1 MQALSGFQDAI
12 SEAAERVGPAV
23 VGLGRGWALGS
34 GVVIAPGKVL
44 TCAHSVRGDE
54 ATVTF
59 QDGRRA
65 TGELAASD
73 PDLDLAVLSVD
84 TADVTPVEWE
94 PGESPGIGTT
104 VLALANPGGRGLRV
118 TLGFVSTAARGFRV
132 PRGRRVESAV
142 EHTAPLPRGSSGG
155 PLVDT
160 SGRLIGINALRLD
173 GGLILALP
181 ASEDVKR
188 RALAL
193 AEGQAPARPRLGVA
207 VAPPRVARRLRRA
220 VGLPERD
227 GLLVRAVEEA
237 SPAARAGVERGDLIV
252 AAGGHELGGIDAL
265 YAALDGV
272 QAAEPTLALTL
283 LRGSDEREAEVNFA
297 EAAS

>member
-160 SGRLIGINALRLD
+160 SGRLI
-173 GGLILALP
+173 
-181 ASEDVKR
+181 
-188 RALAL
+188 
-193 AEGQAPARPRLGVA
+193 
-207 VAPPRVARRLRRA
+207 
-220 VGLPERD
+220 
-227 GLLVRAVEEA
+227 
-237 SPAARAGVERGDLIV
+237 
-252 AAGGHELGGIDAL
+252 
-265 YAALDGV
+265 
-272 QAAEPTLALTL
+272 
-283 LRGSDEREAEVNFA
+283 
-297 EAAS
+297 